1 MAAGGSGSSNSGG
14 DVLQPR
20 CKLLD
25 RVARYRIRESEAIVA
40 KQVVP
45 QLRHSRVRGRWFVD
59 DSSDRT
65 DDRQNLSSLKNPVD
79 L

>member
-1 MAAGGSGSSNSGG
+1 VAAGGSGSFNSGG

-25 RVARYRIRESEAIVA
+25 RVACYRIRESEAIVA

-45 QLRHSRVRGRWFVD
+45 QLDEKTG
-59 DSSDRT
+59 
-65 DDRQNLSSLKNPVD
+65 DRQDDYLHIHSS
-79 L
+79 